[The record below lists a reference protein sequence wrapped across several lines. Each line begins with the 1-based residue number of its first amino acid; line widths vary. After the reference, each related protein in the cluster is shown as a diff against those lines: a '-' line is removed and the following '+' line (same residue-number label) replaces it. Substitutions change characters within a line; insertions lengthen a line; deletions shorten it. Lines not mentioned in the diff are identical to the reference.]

1 MVSSCI
7 NVPSRMWRLLIW
19 ALNRKA
25 MRRSTMI
32 VLVTLNRVARMSNR
46 MDLHRRNVHKLQL
59 HVSNLSIVLLL
70 RRAVHLRRLRASQ
83 LAQAGTAVRLA
94 INGKADMLIDA
105 NMITRNQQ

>member
-1 MVSSCI
+1 
-7 NVPSRMWRLLIW
+7 MWV
-19 ALNRKA
+19 ANRWA

-32 VLVTLNRVARMSNR
+32 VVLAIPSRAARMSNH
-46 MDLHRRNVHKLQL
+46 MDLHRRYVHKLKL

-70 RRAVHLRRLRASQ
+70 HRAVHLRRLRASQ

>member
-1 MVSSCI
+1 
-7 NVPSRMWRLLIW
+7 MWV
-19 ALNRKA
+19 ANRWA

-32 VLVTLNRVARMSNR
+32 VVLAIPSRAARMSNR
-46 MDLHRRNVHKLQL
+46 TDLQRRNVHRLKL

-83 LAQAGTAVRLA
+83 PAQAGTAVRLA